1 MSVKNLCVFSG
12 RVGQDPEMRY
22 LPDGTA
28 MVTFG
33 LASRRSWPAKEK
45 DSDGNTIWNE
55 ETTWVDCV
63 AFGSIAE
70 RLLSRVQQGTQL
82 MVQTEYTKRKA
93 QNDAGEER
101 TYHNFKINDFQ
112 TGVKAIERDED
123 GAQTGSGAPAGE
135 PAPQY
140 QTAEPEDI
148 PF

>member
-1 MSVKNLCVFSG
+1 MSLKNMCIFSG

-33 LASRRSWPAKEK
+33 LASRRSWPSKEK
-45 DSDGNTIWNE
+45 DESGQLVWNE

-70 RLLSRVQQGTQL
+70 RLVAKLQTGTQVA
-82 MVQTEYTKRKA
+82 VQTEYTKRKA
-93 QNDAGEER
+93 TNDAGEER
-101 TYHNFKINDFQ
+101 TYHNFKVFDFEV
-112 TGVKAIERDED
+112 GVKALETKAAE
-123 GAQTGSGAPAGE
+123 
-135 PAPQY
+135 Y
-140 QTAEPEDI
+140 QTPDYGSSEPEDI